1 MLLALAFPFDEL
13 RRVDTRAALDI
24 LLIAVLLYY
33 ILNLL
38 RGTRAVQISV
48 AVLLFLAA
56 FYGARWARLEM
67 VEWLLSRLVPYLAI
81 ALIVLFQ
88 PEIRRGLARLGSNPL
103 WRRFSS
109 QSPAGVQDDVVL
121 AATHFSHHR
130 IGALIVLERKRACA
144 PTSKAA
150 SRSTRRSATTCCWP
164 SSTRSRRCTTAPRSS
179 RATAWLRRPASCRFR

>member
-88 PEIRRGLARLGSNPL
+88 PEIRRGLERIGRAGTIFSPTGRATKQDTLDTIRAIVSAAARLSA
-103 WRRFSS
+103 R
-109 QSPAGVQDDVVL
+109 Q
-121 AATHFSHHR
+121 H
-130 IGALIVLERKRACA
+130 GALISPK
-144 PTSKAA
+144 
-150 SRSTRRSATTCCWP
+150 
-164 SSTRSRRCTTAPRSS
+164 
-179 RATAWLRRPASCRFR
+179 LREL